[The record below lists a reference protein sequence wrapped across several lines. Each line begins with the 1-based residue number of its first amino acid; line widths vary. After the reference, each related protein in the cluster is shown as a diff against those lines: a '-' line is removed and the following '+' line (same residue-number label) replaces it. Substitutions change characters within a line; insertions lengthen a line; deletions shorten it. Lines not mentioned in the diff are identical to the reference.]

1 MLALPTG
8 FEACDRTTVLGDT
21 AAPTPLR
28 HLQEREDLC
37 MAKRTLW
44 AVCALDS
51 GELDSTAAVF
61 DVLWKGVGATGRRRL
76 SVRRQGDAYWALIYK
91 GDVSGVPASAVP

>member
-21 AAPTPLR
+21 AAPTPLP
-28 HLQEREDLC
+28 HLQEREGLC

-76 SVRRQGDAYWALIYK
+76 SVRRQGDAHWALIYK
-91 GDVSGVPASAVP
+91 SDQ

>member
-21 AAPTPLR
+21 AAPTPLP
-28 HLQEREDLC
+28 HLQEREGLC
-37 MAKRTLW
+37 VAKRTLR

-61 DVLWKGVGATGRRRL
+61 DVLWKGVSATGRRRL
-76 SVRRQGDAYWALIYK
+76 IPTSKLFVEFLEIFFSQGFF
-91 GDVSGVPASAVP
+91 GP